1 MLNMTPEAYS
11 QVRTRNGS
19 SWLKSSAPAPS
30 RARLR
35 PMPMLNTAWS
45 ARAGMASSQYQVSG
59 SPEAS
64 TITVSTTIDMTS
76 CSSSMITYPMGRQA
90 RGNGSARPEPVPGGQ
105 VGERLVGQGRRIYV
119 RDHQVV
125 GQRARTALVTCAFLH
140 PGVPA
145 MRRAT
150 RARGDGLTTFTDRR
164 YRARGRYRGH
174 RGFLLGR
181 RYRSDIWSAQVFP
194 ERFHGAFPLVPG
206 SLKVGQTGWGWHGGD

>member
-45 ARAGMASSQYQVSG
+45 ARAGRASSQYQVSG

-64 TITVSTTIDMTS
+64 TITASTIIDMTS
-76 CSSSMITYPMGRQA
+76 CSSSISTYPM
-90 RGNGSARPEPVPGGQ
+90 GGQ
-105 VGERLVGQGRRIYV
+105 VGERLAGQGGRIYLG
-119 RDHQVV
+119 DHQVV
-125 GQRARTALVTCAFLH
+125 GQRARTALVACALLH
-140 PGVPA
+140 PGEPA
-145 MRRAT
+145 VRRT
-150 RARGDGLTTFTDRR
+150 TPARGDGLTTFTDRR
-164 YRARGRYRGH
+164 YRARGGYRGH

-181 RYRSDIWSAQVFP
+181 RYRSDI
-194 ERFHGAFPLVPG
+194 
-206 SLKVGQTGWGWHGGD
+206 